1 MPTEA
6 EACSREPVAMHLL
19 AGIDIGNATTEIVI
33 ADADTGQ
40 PLAWDRVRTQGAKGS
55 VEAARRA
62 GRLLH
67 RMQARLGS
75 TVQEAILTPQV
86 PVQTSRIDVPVQ
98 PPSTGRLRI
107 LASSAAT
114 PGGVGFAVGRPVD
127 LMKLDLMTLDL
138 MAPEGTG
145 ADPAARQPIIAVSR
159 DPLGFRQTVTVLRHC
174 IERGIPIRGLLLA
187 GDEATLVARRLDQ
200 PIPIIDAVD
209 PDLALS
215 ADVIAMEVAAPGRTC
230 AQVGDPLRLAGSL
243 GLADDEHHHARQVA
257 TALAGRR
264 CAAVACLPTS
274 LPQVPTNQ
282 AAAVHFADGASIPI
296 LEGIK
301 ALERRHAQVIGYR
314 DGQGREHRAS
324 DLWLVDPDAL
334 LSIPGLPDQAARA
347 GRAAISAIYRGP
359 DTPDEHRGHQEGLRQ
374 VWQGSIRILGSEPEA
389 ARAGAL
395 HLGAGTADALVVDL
409 GGGTVD
415 VIDADGQTWTGAGS
429 GDLLTLATA
438 IATDTSR
445 ATAEWVKRGPAWRI
459 ESPHL
464 AIDESDD
471 RRFLDQPAAGG
482 SVGWLVTAG
491 PSGALP
497 FSRSLTLGQWRTMRM
512 ALKEQVFG
520 RNLRRALQALN
531 VLGERD
537 IVLVGGPAGDE
548 EILAAM
554 HAWIPDAT
562 FGRAEVAG
570 LLGHR
575 WAVAY
580 GLVLLARQH

>member
-6 EACSREPVAMHLL
+6 EACSRERVVMHLL

-33 ADADTGQ
+33 ADADNGQ
-40 PLAWDRVRTQGAKGS
+40 PVAWDRVRTQGAKGS

-86 PVQTSRIDVPVQ
+86 PVHTSRIDVPVQ

-127 LMKLDLMTLDL
+127 LMTLEL
-138 MAPEGTG
+138 IALEGTG

-187 GDEATLVARRLDQ
+187 GDEATLVARRLEQ

-209 PDLALS
+209 PELALS
-215 ADVIAMEVAAPGRTC
+215 ADAIAMEVAAPGRTC

-243 GLADDEHHHARQVA
+243 GLAEDEHHHARHVA

-274 LPQVPTNQ
+274 LPQAPANR

-359 DTPDEHRGHQEGLRQ
+359 DRPDDHWDHQEGLRQ
-374 VWQGSIRILGSEPEA
+374 VWQGPIRILGSEPEA

-471 RRFLDQPAAGG
+471 RRFLDQSAAGG

-497 FSRSLTLGQWRTMRM
+497 FSRSLTLGQWRTLRM

-520 RNLRRALQALN
+520 RNLRRALQALS
-531 VLGERD
+531 VSGERD